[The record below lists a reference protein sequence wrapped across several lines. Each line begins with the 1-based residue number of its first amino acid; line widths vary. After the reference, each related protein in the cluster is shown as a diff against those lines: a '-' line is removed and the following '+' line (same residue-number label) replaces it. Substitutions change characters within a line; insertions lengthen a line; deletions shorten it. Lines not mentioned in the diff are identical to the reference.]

1 MAILDTPTNLI
12 CQESYFGAMDK
23 KPSRRQYLATL
34 GAASIAGVAG
44 CSQSDMPTQSTQTEA
59 PTSNL
64 GGANFTFDYSTVDQ
78 QATIQFNGG
87 ADILAG
93 ELQIRSSTGL
103 QAEWAQLG
111 SSVASPDE
119 RISTGATAIIGPN
132 ILNWGQPVGPSEM
145 IRIVYVGEETPA
157 TLGRFTPT
165 ESSTLTSTVPSTPTS
180 EPTDEPTEPPTEE
193 PTTAPDTTSPSVRAF
208 SLSNPSGQELRTS
221 FESDEE
227 LVTIEVT
234 ISGSESG
241 SLDTADFSE
250 TVSSGTYT
258 YEATYRAG
266 SDGDYTAT
274 LNEAADGSGNDGASG
289 QSVTITVTTTSSGL
303 VTKGFP
309 RFQYDAQNSGG
320 GSAIAGPTGSVT
332 NQWTFT
338 TDGNNHTT
346 PVIHDG
352 TAYFGGGGGS
362 NNSQSNVYAAD
373 ITDGAEEWQFEHDT
387 AFNTCG
393 ALSDDAYFIADN
405 DGTLFALEPSDGTEI
420 WRVEYGSQ
428 SYTAAPVPAD
438 GQVYIG
444 DADTGGL
451 YGFDSQSGD
460 QVWSF
465 DTATA
470 VRSAPA
476 VDDDTVYLGT
486 TGGIVYAVQRSDA
499 TTVWEVTVDDEVRG
513 APTLNDGTVYVT
525 TAGGTVYAFDST
537 DGTELWQAQTDQ
549 TINSSVAVSDG
560 TVFVGDGEL
569 FSTPGKLYAFDAAT
583 GTEQWTFDTEG
594 SYGGREGAILNAPT
608 VAAGYVYFGVDGNK
622 IYAVNANDGSEE
634 WVYGDVGV
642 VLSSPAVY
650 DGVLYTGADD
660 NSIYALA

>member
-1 MAILDTPTNLI
+1 
-12 CQESYFGAMDK
+12 MDK
-23 KPSRRQYLATL
+23 RPSRRQYLATL

-44 CSQSDMPTQSTQTEA
+44 CSQEDSPTQSTQTEA

-64 GGANFTFDYSTVDQ
+64 GGANFSFDYSAVDQ
-78 QATIQFNGG
+78 QVTIQFNGG

-93 ELQIRSSTGL
+93 NLQVRSSTGV

-111 SSVASPDE
+111 SSVASPEE
-119 RISTGATAIIGPN
+119 RISTGATAILGPD
-132 ILNWGQPVGPSEM
+132 ILNWDQPVEPDET
-145 IRIVYVGEETPA
+145 IRLVYVAAETPA

-165 ESSTLTSTVPSTPTS
+165 ESATLTSTVPSTSTP
-180 EPTDEPTEPPTEE
+180 EPTDEPTEPPTDT
-193 PTTAPDTTSPSVRAF
+193 PTDDPDTTVPSITAF

-221 FESDEE
+221 FEADEA
-227 LVTIEVT
+227 LASIEVT
-234 ISGSESG
+234 ISGAESV
-241 SLDTADFSE
+241 SLRTGDFSD
-250 TVSSGTYT
+250 TVSGGTYT
-258 YEATYRAG
+258 YEATHQAS

-274 LNEAADGSGNDGASG
+274 LNEAADESGNDGASG
-289 QSVTITVTTTSSGL
+289 QSVTISVTTTSSGL
-303 VTKGFP
+303 VTTGFP
-309 RFQYDAQNSGG
+309 RFQYDNQNSGG
-320 GSAIAGPTGSVT
+320 ASAITGPTGSVS

-346 PVIHDG
+346 PVIHNG

-373 ITDGAEEWQFEHDT
+373 IADGSEQWRFEHDT

-393 ALSDDAYFIADN
+393 ALSDDAYFIADS
-405 DGTLFALEPSDGTEI
+405 DGTLFALDPSDGTEL
-420 WRVEYGSQ
+420 WRAEYGSQ

-438 GQVYIG
+438 GGVYIG

-451 YGFDSQSGD
+451 YGFDTQTGD

-470 VRSAPA
+470 VGSAPA
-476 VDDDTVYLGT
+476 LGTDTVYFGT
-486 TGGIVYAVQRSDA
+486 TGGTVSAVQTSDA
-499 TTVWEVTVDDEVRG
+499 TTVWEVIVDDEVRG
-513 APTLNDGTVYVT
+513 APTLVDDTVYVT
-525 TAGGTVYAFDST
+525 TAGGTVYALDAN
-537 DGTELWQAQTDQ
+537 DGTELWQAPTDQ
-549 TINSSVAVSDG
+549 IINSSAAVNDG
-560 TVFVGDGEL
+560 TVYVGDGDL
-569 FSTPGKLYAFDAAT
+569 FDTPGKLYAFDAAT
-583 GTEQWTFDTEG
+583 GAEQWTFDTEG

-608 VAAGYVYFGVDGNK
+608 VAGGYVYFGVDGNK
-622 IYAVNANDGSEE
+622 IYAVDASDGSEE
-634 WVYGDVGV
+634 WVYDDVGV